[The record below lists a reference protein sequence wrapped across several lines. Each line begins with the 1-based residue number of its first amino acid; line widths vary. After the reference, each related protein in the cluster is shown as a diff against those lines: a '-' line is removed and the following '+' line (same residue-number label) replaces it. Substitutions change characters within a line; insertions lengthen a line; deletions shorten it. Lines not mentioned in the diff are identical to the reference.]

1 MSISTAQFVIL
12 GVAAFAL
19 TGLLTWPVRALA
31 IRLGAMDAPNMAR
44 KTQAEPVP
52 YLGGVAIALGISLI
66 TFGAV
71 FVGADN
77 FAGENNDQL
86 KDLALTVL
94 LPALVLGAMGLFDDL
109 RSLSPWPRLITQTLV
124 GTIVAFV
131 IVENGTIGTPF
142 GNGGALEQGLNTNNG
157 SWINTAV
164 TILWIVGICNS
175 INFFDNLD
183 GAASGAVAIAALG
196 VFVIAF
202 DRGQEL
208 VSALSIVTAGATI
221 GFLMWNKSPAK
232 IYMGDSGALFLGII
246 ISVAT
251 IRLNPGITPTWQ
263 SLAIPVILLAVPL
276 LDTCVAVFSR
286 LARGLSPLTGGK
298 DHLSHRLVRAG
309 LTRPMTAISL
319 WSASGVCALFALGV
333 YFFADSLGAIL
344 IGIFA
349 AVWLLALVLFLRTPS
364 SD

>member
-1 MSISTAQFVIL
+1 MSITAAQFAIL
-12 GVAAFAL
+12 GISAFAL

-31 IRLGAMDAPNMAR
+31 IRLGAMDAPNLAR
-44 KTQAEPVP
+44 KTQLEPVP
-52 YLGGVAIALGISLI
+52 YLGGVAIALGISII
-66 TFGAV
+66 TLGAV
-71 FVGADN
+71 FVGAEN
-77 FAGENNDQL
+77 FAGENYEQV

-109 RSLSPWPRLITQTLV
+109 RSLSPWTRLVTQTV
-124 GTIVAFV
+124 IGTVVALG
-131 IVENGTIGTPF
+131 IGENGTSGNAF
-142 GNGGALEQGLNTNNG
+142 GGGDFGADVGNG
-157 SWINTAV
+157 SWLNTVV
-164 TILWIVGICNS
+164 TIVWIVGVCNS

-232 IYMGDSGALFLGII
+232 IYMGDAGALFLGVI

-263 SLAIPVILLAVPL
+263 SLAIPVMLLAVPL

-286 LARGLSPLTGGK
+286 LSRGLSPLTGGK
-298 DHLSHRLVRAG
+298 DHLSHRLIRVGFSKRA
-309 LTRPMTAISL
+309 AAKIL
-319 WSASGVCALFALGV
+319 WSSSGLCLAFSLTT
-333 YFFADSLGAIL
+333 YFYTDD
-344 IGIFA
+344 IGPI
-349 AVWLLALVLFLRTPS
+349 LLAFFIIAWITSLVVFLKLPA
-364 SD
+364 DG